1 MPLLNRRTKSN
12 KMVMTTLKNLKQDQ
26 LHMANTQIQGVDYM
40 EIHAFMAKLALIM
53 VLLALVTQY
62 VI

>member
-1 MPLLNRRTKSN
+1 
-12 KMVMTTLKNLKQDQ
+12 MTTLKKLKQDQ

-40 EIHAFMAKLALIM
+40 EIHAFMVKLGSIM

-62 VI
+62 VL